1 MSIPSHAST
10 FTLFDCNMVLPLVQ
24 GPAVPVCMA
33 AAWSPALC
41 RKPASIFHE
50 VPSGWADSCDVPKV
64 QIEKKN

>member
-10 FTLFDCNMVLPLVQ
+10 FTLFGSDMVLPLVQ
-24 GPAVPVCMA
+24 GPAVPVCTA

-41 RKPASIFHE
+41 RKLSSKFHE